1 MITGQNGVTLRSFV
15 PLDDEWAMLITQ
27 RGSLT
32 EKLYDPEHPQPTPLE
47 SQVGF
52 VERTSDPRTYF
63 YTKAN
68 KHNDYKRDFDVE
80 RTQMVS
86 GVPAIGN
93 LQDRAMTEL
102 MSNPKGEVIYDRS
115 REHLGSLDI
124 MCIAVRR
131 TVLRAAKALRDH
143 GILPPNVDDTS
154 LDIIRPAT
162 VVLPVGADWVKETE
176 ALRDGTS
183 GAKAAHEIK
192 PLSYLD
198 ILPKEQEAEIVAGG
212 GGGS

>member
-1 MITGQNGVTLRSFV
+1 
-15 PLDDEWAMLITQ
+15 MLITQ

-32 EKLYDPEHPQPTPLE
+32 EKLYDPEHPQPNPLE

-68 KHNDYKRDFDVE
+68 KHNDYQRDFDVE

-102 MSNPKGEVIYDRS
+102 MSNAKGEVIYDRS

-131 TVLRAAKALRDH
+131 TVIRAAKALRDH
-143 GILPPNVDDTS
+143 GILPANVDNVELDTV
-154 LDIIRPAT
+154 RPVT
-162 VVLPVGADWVKETE
+162 VVLPEGADWVAET
-176 ALRDGTS
+176 APLRDGKS
-183 GAKAAHEIK
+183 GAKPAHEIK
-192 PLSYLD
+192 PMGYLD
-198 ILPKEQEAEIVAGG
+198 LVPQKKEHEIEVVAGG
-212 GGGS
+212 GA